1 MPERVKKLPL
11 AAWIVAG
18 LVVGAAAGLALPAT
32 GMAPWS
38 DLVVATADVVG
49 KLWLATLQMTILPLV
64 FALLSTAFVR
74 SAGLS
79 ESKGLA
85 RRTIVTLLALYLLAI
100 LVGLVFTPILL
111 ALSPV
116 TPEIAAAMRGAAGDP
131 GPVAHLPIAEMIL
144 GIVPTNVVSAAAS
157 GSLLPVV
164 VFAMVF
170 GAALARIG
178 SERNTAIVAVLEGL
192 AAAMF
197 TVVGWVIMLAPVG
210 VAAFI
215 LVATNTG
222 GSALLW
228 GLAHYVVLYSVLM
241 LILTAF
247 AYPVAVFAGR
257 ARFALFA
264 RAMLPVQV
272 VALSTRSSLAL
283 PAARHRRRAQDRRA
297 RARGRRGDAAR
308 RRADAQQ
315 LVGLGGVL
323 RRLRGDRLRPP
334 ARPGAAVR
342 RRAGEDLD
350 GDRFGRDSRAGD
362 PRRHRGAGARR
373 DAHPA
378 PVPGAAHR
386 RRDHPRHGQ
395 DGVQHH
401 DGCRRSD
408 RGRPGSGTCLGQAA
422 ATLRRR
428 VAANGYFRVK
438 TLPAGNSFAIG

>member
-1 MPERVKKLPL
+1 MPDRRTKLPL

-18 LVVGAAAGLALPAT
+18 LVAGAVAGLALPSPGT
-32 GMAPWS
+32 APWS
-38 DLVVATADVVG
+38 DVVVAAADVVG
-49 KLWLATLQMTILPLV
+49 KLWLAALQMTILPLV

-116 TPEIAAAMRGAAGDP
+116 TPEIAAAMRDAGG
-131 GPVAHLPIAEMIL
+131 GPVEVAHLPVAEMIL

-164 VFAMVF
+164 VFALVF

-178 SERNTAIVAVLEGL
+178 SERNAAALVSALEGL

-197 TVVGWVIMLAPVG
+197 VVVGWIIALAPVG

-215 LVATNTG
+215 LVATSTG

-257 ARFALFA
+257 ARLALFA
-264 RAMLPVQV
+264 RAMLPVQL
-272 VALSTRSSLAL
+272 VAFSTRSSLACL
-283 PAARHRRRAQDRRA
+283 PLGIA
-297 RARGRRGDAAR
+297 AAR
-308 RRADAQQ
+308 RIGVREPAADVAMPLAVALMRNSSSASAVFYGAYGAIVYGLPHGLALLFVAGLVKTLMEIGSVGIPAQAT
-315 LVGLGGVL
+315 LVATAAPALAVMHI
-323 RRLRGDRLRPP
+323 PP
-334 ARPGAAVR
+334 PFLALLIVAETIPDMVKTVCNITM
-342 RRAGEDLD
+342 D
-350 GDRFGRDSRAGD
+350 
-362 PRRHRGAGARR
+362 
-373 DAHPA
+373 
-378 PVPGAAHR
+378 V
-386 RRDHPRHGQ
+386 
-395 DGVQHH
+395 
-401 DGCRRSD
+401 
-408 RGRPGSGTCLGQAA
+408 AA
-422 ATLRRR
+422 ATVVDRDRE
-428 VAANGYFRVK
+428 
-438 TLPAGNSFAIG
+438 PA

>member
-1 MPERVKKLPL
+1 VKKLPL

-100 LVGLVFTPILL
+100 LVGLVFTPVLL

-116 TPEIAAAMRGAAGDP
+116 TPEIAAAMRGAAG
-131 GPVAHLPIAEMIL
+131 GPVEVAHLPVAEMIL
-144 GIVPTNVVSAAAS
+144 GVVPTNVVSAAAS

-164 VFAMVF
+164 VFALVF

-178 SERNTAIVAVLEGL
+178 SERNAAIVSVLEGL

-197 TVVGWVIMLAPVG
+197 LVVGWIIALAPVG
-210 VAAFI
+210 VAALI

-241 LILTAF
+241 LVLTAF
-247 AYPVAVFAGR
+247 AYPVALFAGR
-257 ARFALFA
+257 ARLALFA
-264 RAMLPVQV
+264 RAMLPVQL
-272 VALSTRSSLAL
+272 VAFSTRSSLACL
-283 PAARHRRRAQDRRA
+283 PLGIA
-297 RARGRRGDAAR
+297 AAR
-308 RRADAQQ
+308 RIGVREPAADVAMPLAVALMRNSSSASAVFYGAYGAIVYGLPHGLALLFVAGLVKTLMEIGSVGIPAQAT
-315 LVGLGGVL
+315 LVATAAPALAVMHI
-323 RRLRGDRLRPP
+323 PP
-334 ARPGAAVR
+334 PFLALLIVAETIPDMFKTVCNITM
-342 RRAGEDLD
+342 D
-350 GDRFGRDSRAGD
+350 
-362 PRRHRGAGARR
+362 
-373 DAHPA
+373 
-378 PVPGAAHR
+378 V
-386 RRDHPRHGQ
+386 
-395 DGVQHH
+395 
-401 DGCRRSD
+401 
-408 RGRPGSGTCLGQAA
+408 AA
-422 ATLRRR
+422 ATAVDRDRE
-428 VAANGYFRVK
+428 
-438 TLPAGNSFAIG
+438 PA